1 MEILFFI
8 FFICIALWI
17 FFSTNKGQEL
27 FGDLIPNSKFSVNK
41 RINKYLEDNKFNEL
55 DSFWYYTNENS
66 WCYISVNKKNF
77 YINTNFTYKNSK
89 REELEGIFEYS
100 DITWSQIKLQTEYNQ
115 KIIKSDFIKK
125 SLIGGLAFGAQ
136 GAFIGALLT
145 GIKDDELITHVTLYL
160 KIKNVKET
168 IGLVFWQYPEGM
180 KPRYA
185 EYLIEK
191 SKISEFYSYLVEQDF
206 SGNNKT

>member
-1 MEILFFI
+1 M
-8 FFICIALWI
+8 
-17 FFSTNKGQEL
+17 
-27 FGDLIPNSKFSVNK
+27 
-41 RINKYLEDNKFNEL
+41 
-55 DSFWYYTNENS
+55 
-66 WCYISVNKKNF
+66 
-77 YINTNFTYKNSK
+77 
-89 REELEGIFEYS
+89 
-100 DITWSQIKLQTEYNQ
+100 
-115 KIIKSDFIKK
+115 
-125 SLIGGLAFGAQ
+125 IGGLAFGAQ

>member
-8 FFICIALWI
+8 ALASYI

-27 FGDLIPNSKFSVNK
+27 FGDLIPNSKSSVYK
-41 RINKYLEDNKFNEL
+41 RISKYLEDNKFNEL

-77 YINTNFTYKNSK
+77 YLNTRISYKNSK
-89 REELEGIFEYS
+89 PEDVEGIFEYS
-100 DITWSQIKLQTEYNQ
+100 DITWSEIKLQTEFNQ
-115 KIIKSDFIKK
+115 KIIKSDFLKK
-125 SLIGGLAFGAQ
+125 SLIGGLTFGAK

-145 GIKDDELITHVTLYL
+145 GIKEEELITHVTLYL

-168 IGLVFWQYPEGM
+168 IGLVFWQYHEGM
-180 KPRYA
+180 KPKYA